1 MAALHVSPEAR
12 EDLRDIMEYISA
24 ELANPSAAQGVVAKI
39 IKAMRGLGQFPDSGT
54 QLSSVLEL
62 HTDYRFVPSGNY
74 LVFYRH
80 LGEEVYIVRVLYGR
94 RDYMRILF
102 GEQAEDE

>member
-1 MAALHVSPEAR
+1 MATLYVSPEAR
-12 EDLRDIMEYISA
+12 EALHNIMEYIFA

-39 IKAMRGLGQFPDSGT
+39 IKAMRGLGQFPDSGA
-54 QLSSVLEL
+54 QLSSVLEF
-62 HTDYRFVPSGNY
+62 HTDYRFVSSGNY

-80 LGEEVYIVRVLYGR
+80 LGDEVYIVRVLYGR

-102 GEQAEDE
+102 GEQAEEE